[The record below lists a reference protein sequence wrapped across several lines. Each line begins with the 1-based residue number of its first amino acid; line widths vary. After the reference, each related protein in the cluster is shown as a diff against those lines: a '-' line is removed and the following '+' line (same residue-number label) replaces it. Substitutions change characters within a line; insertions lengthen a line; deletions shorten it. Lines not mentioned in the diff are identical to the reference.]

1 MSGTPRTQPLRRWL
15 LLGLL
20 VLGHLPVLAMIPVAV
35 WQFHKPLD
43 LREAAVEDVQKA
55 RTHWEDP
62 DWQAGMARTY
72 AGTSVSLELF
82 DGDEVIFATGVD
94 PLAATAGEQ
103 HFAIDI
109 IRSPERPELQFRVFG
124 PQRVG
129 PPSAVFWMVLVG
141 VTAFLVLLVASWFYV
156 GKTIVRPL
164 MAAGQAARQVAGG
177 NLDVVLPPSR
187 ISEVNE
193 LNLAINSMSADLQES
208 LEQQAAM
215 EQDRRLM
222 IGAVVHDLR
231 TPLFSLRGY
240 LAGLESGV
248 ADTPEKQRHYFTVA
262 QEKADALERLI
273 SDLFDYTRLEYLEET
288 PVRERLELDEL
299 LETLVDGMSPQAVAK
314 GVTMHVD
321 VAPECP
327 VAGDRH
333 LLTRA
338 IENLLDNALRHTPSG
353 STVVT
358 TCLRSGDHVVFSVRD
373 TGPGIP
379 EADLPHL
386 FAPLFRGE
394 TSRNRRTGGAGLGL
408 TIARRIIRAHG
419 GELEAANAP
428 EGGAVFNG
436 RLPLFT

>member
-1 MSGTPRTQPLRRWL
+1 
-15 LLGLL
+15 
-20 VLGHLPVLAMIPVAV
+20 
-35 WQFHKPLD
+35 
-43 LREAAVEDVQKA
+43 
-55 RTHWEDP
+55 
-62 DWQAGMARTY
+62 
-72 AGTSVSLELF
+72 
-82 DGDEVIFATGVD
+82 
-94 PLAATAGEQ
+94 
-103 HFAIDI
+103 
-109 IRSPERPELQFRVFG
+109 
-124 PQRVG
+124 
-129 PPSAVFWMVLVG
+129 
-141 VTAFLVLLVASWFYV
+141 
-156 GKTIVRPL
+156 
-164 MAAGQAARQVAGG
+164 
-177 NLDVVLPPSR
+177 
-187 ISEVNE
+187 
-193 LNLAINSMSADLQES
+193 
-208 LEQQAAM
+208 
-215 EQDRRLM
+215 M

-353 STVVT
+353 GTVVT